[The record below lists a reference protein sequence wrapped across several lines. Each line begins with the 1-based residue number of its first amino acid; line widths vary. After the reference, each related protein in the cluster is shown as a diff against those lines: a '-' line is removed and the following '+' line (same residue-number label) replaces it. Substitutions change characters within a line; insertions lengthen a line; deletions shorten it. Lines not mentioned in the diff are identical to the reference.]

1 MCNTLIRHSRTGTL
15 WEGRH
20 KSSLVEADSYLLACY
35 RYIELNPVRAA
46 MVAHQC
52 YEALGLNNEQ
62 RQYAYRELFSV
73 DLGDKIHD
81 IRKAVNFSMPLGNT
95 RFQLNS
101 MMFIPLID
109 LFY

>member
-1 MCNTLIRHSRTGTL
+1 M
-15 WEGRH
+15 
-20 KSSLVEADSYLLACY
+20 
-35 RYIELNPVRAA
+35 RAA
-46 MVAHQC
+46 MIAHPADYQWSSYRVNSGLISRGDLVAHQC

-62 RQYAYRELFSV
+62 RQYAYREVCSI

-101 MMFIPLID
+101 MMSIPLID